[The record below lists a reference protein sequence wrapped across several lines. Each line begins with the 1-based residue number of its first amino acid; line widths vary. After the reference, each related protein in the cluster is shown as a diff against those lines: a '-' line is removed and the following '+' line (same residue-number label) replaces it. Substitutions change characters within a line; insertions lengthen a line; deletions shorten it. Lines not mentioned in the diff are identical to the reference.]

1 MLHNFLSGKSL
12 SCFSVPPSCGSQ
24 RFSQHAHHSPSALRS
39 GKKTLSP
46 KHSQPDPS
54 GTSCRPCFAA
64 RCPSAALSWLRVCTH
79 STPKECSEAKHCLWR
94 HGATVVVP
102 FCLQWQREVT
112 EAQRLGAVRC
122 KTSCCLHT
130 QSQRRHGTR
139 GRAAGKAGSPATR
152 SAHRDPSRLPAANSP
167 EPRSGLSGQP
177 GPAQRSAALRQ
188 SPRPPVPVALRE
200 GAALSRPAA
209 AAPGGR
215 GSGASP
221 GAGGR
226 GSVTGAGRPVAERVA
241 AAEEDEGRRAAVGRA
256 VWIAAPAGKG
266 GRPGAGHCVGP
277 GRAGRARAAAGPG
290 RALAAP

>member
-64 RCPSAALSWLRVCTH
+64 RCPFAALSWLRVCTH
-79 STPKECSEAKHCLWR
+79 ITPKECSEAKHCLWR
-94 HGATVVVP
+94 HGVTVVVP
-102 FCLQWQREVT
+102 FYLQWQREVT

-177 GPAQRSAALRQ
+177 GPAQRSAA
-188 SPRPPVPVALRE
+188 PP
-200 GAALSRPAA
+200 
-209 AAPGGR
+209 
-215 GSGASP
+215 SGKA
-221 GAGGR
+221 R
-226 GSVTGAGRPVAERVA
+226 GRPSPSR
-241 AAEEDEGRRAAVGRA
+241 
-256 VWIAAPAGKG
+256 
-266 GRPGAGHCVGP
+266 
-277 GRAGRARAAAGPG
+277 
-290 RALAAP
+290 